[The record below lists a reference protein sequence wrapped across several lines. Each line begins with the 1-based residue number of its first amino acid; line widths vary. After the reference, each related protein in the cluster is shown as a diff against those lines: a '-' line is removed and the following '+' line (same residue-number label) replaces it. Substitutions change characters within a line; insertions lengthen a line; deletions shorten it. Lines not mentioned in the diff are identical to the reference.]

1 MRWIAWLLLL
11 AILSGGCATT
21 YRHPTKDGSAFEKDR
36 QVCERIARKNLAAK
50 GIPAT

>member
-1 MRWIAWLLLL
+1 MRSVLSLLLL
-11 AILSGGCATT
+11 ALILGSCATT
-21 YRHPTKDGSAFEKDR
+21 YRHPTKDAGAFEKDR